1 MMEINPLQNR
11 KLFRFTFLA
20 LYNLFLQQQ
29 LWKHKC
35 ARCVWQLAW
44 EQQTMRC
51 CWVIYSLLIW
61 WGVSLRRL
69 KKKNRLQ
76 CVVQQS
82 HEFRLL
88 AALFWILLII
98 KYEKC
103 VFNVLLLLKYPFSS
117 WVQTWTPHKK
127 CFVLCIHTFLHLST
141 SDPEQQQ
148 TSVGGGR
155 VFRPAVRDL
164 RGSGLQK
171 ASMERPGHVDIS
183 LNVCLVRPRPD
194 VASLRDDQVVVG
206 CRPVPEKGKFLMN
219 LLHAGLEEKK
229 DYSLQQRER
238 QKRCYY
244 LFYTLENEK
253 KINVHFAGMSI
264 CFLFNF

>member
-1 MMEINPLQNR
+1 MSTLIPCVEFHSSNNDLKVRQVAANSVFVWRTPNSPPPPAHTDPRQMMEINPLHNR

-82 HEFRLL
+82 HEFRLF

-141 SDPEQQQ
+141 SDPE
-148 TSVGGGR
+148 
-155 VFRPAVRDL
+155 
-164 RGSGLQK
+164 
-171 ASMERPGHVDIS
+171 
-183 LNVCLVRPRPD
+183 
-194 VASLRDDQVVVG
+194 
-206 CRPVPEKGKFLMN
+206 
-219 LLHAGLEEKK
+219 
-229 DYSLQQRER
+229 
-238 QKRCYY
+238 
-244 LFYTLENEK
+244 
-253 KINVHFAGMSI
+253 
-264 CFLFNF
+264 